1 MVTVR
6 YHRPG
11 KNTRE
16 WEQRLLADNE
26 KMIVSSFEFR
36 LSKPFS
42 PIGNRPLIKD
52 GYYGVLFDL
61 LNRWF
66 NVVKVFDREKNL
78 VGYYS
83 DIRTPPKRFKKGY
96 QAKDL
101 FIDFWVEIDG
111 TYHILDR
118 KEFEEAEIDDSLNK
132 RVEETIKKIKTMIE
146 EEKYPPDEIFNYELT
161 KDEIGE

>member
-1 MVTVR
+1 MITVR

-11 KNTRE
+11 KDTRE
-16 WEQRLLADNE
+16 WKQRLLADDE
-26 KMIVSSFEFR
+26 KMIVSSFVFR

-42 PIGNRPLIKD
+42 PIDDTPIIKN

-83 DIRTPPKRFKKGY
+83 DIRTPPERFEHGY
-96 QAKDL
+96 EAKDL
-101 FIDFWVEIDG
+101 FLDFWVEIDG
-111 TYHILDR
+111 TYHILDQ
-118 KEFEEAEIDDSLNK
+118 KEFEKAEIDDHLNRK
-132 RVEETIKKIKTMIE
+132 VKETIDKMKKMIE
-146 EEKYPPDEIFNYELT
+146 EEEYPPKEVINFEITADEI
-161 KDEIGE
+161 D